1 MLSQLTLTQAAKHF
15 GLNEKTIRKHLQAG
29 KLSGQ
34 KVKGRWIVSV
44 ESETLNLPSNKIV
57 SIRKNNNTGISD
69 NKGISDNTDIS
80 NKLIEQ
86 LKSENAFLRNTIQD
100 LQSAL
105 TQEQKALDQEQ
116 KLNLAHT
123 VRIQQ
128 LEQNQSSSQPRVIRW
143 LANLFG

>member
-69 NKGISDNTDIS
+69 NTGIS

-100 LQSAL
+100 LQLAL

-123 VRIQQ
+123 VRMQQ